1 MDNVHC
7 AVTYVHVVKAKV
19 RAAHLLDD
27 IADLRVRHD
36 VAVRL
41 APVEGVLVVLHP
53 RPGIDRGRDEPIR
66 HLALVLLPSAALP
79 AFSIVRE

>member
-1 MDNVHC
+1 MDNVRC
-7 AVTYVHVVKAKV
+7 AVTYVHVIKAKV
-19 RAAHLLDD
+19 RAAQLLDD

-53 RPGIDRGRDEPIR
+53 RPGIDRGREPIR